1 MYLNEQN
8 SSILVHTILH
18 RPMQISINLI
28 INEPQS
34 FEIFI
39 FSVYFH
45 RIDYFHRIE
54 SI

>member
-8 SSILVHTILH
+8 SSILVHTTILH

-45 RIDYFHRIE
+45 RIE